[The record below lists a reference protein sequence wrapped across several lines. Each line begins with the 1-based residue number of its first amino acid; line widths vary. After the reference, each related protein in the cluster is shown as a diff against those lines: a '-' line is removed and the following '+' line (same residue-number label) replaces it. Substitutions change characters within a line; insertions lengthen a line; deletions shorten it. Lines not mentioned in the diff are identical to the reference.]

1 MLLYS
6 PGMEI
11 ILRLPIIY
19 VTLLTISGFN
29 NVIYDIRE
37 KFNSRHNVPSR
48 L

>member
-11 ILRLPIIY
+11 IPRFPIIY

-29 NVIYDIRE
+29 NVIYDRRE

-48 L
+48 